1 MSMDGNNRTVIIEV
15 DTYYNA
21 VVSLTLDYQAQV
33 LYWIFGNNSNSS
45 LSIKRSNTDGTN
57 QQTILQLQNVHYY
70 YYYLY
75 HYPSGLTMY
84 NDTLLFSLSWTRE
97 VYKLRTN
104 GENFTLFINSSMPV
118 FCRNQR
124 YQFPKVTNQPSGQL
138 QLFACIKCRLY
149 ILVII

>member
-33 LYWIFGNNSNSS
+33 LYWIFGNNSNGS

-70 YYYLY
+70 YYYLH
-75 HYPSGLTMY
+75 HYQSGLTMY
-84 NDTLLFSLSWTRE
+84 NDTLLFTLPWTRE

-124 YQFPKVTNQPSGQL
+124 SQFPRVTNQPSG
-138 QLFACIKCRLY
+138 
-149 ILVII
+149 